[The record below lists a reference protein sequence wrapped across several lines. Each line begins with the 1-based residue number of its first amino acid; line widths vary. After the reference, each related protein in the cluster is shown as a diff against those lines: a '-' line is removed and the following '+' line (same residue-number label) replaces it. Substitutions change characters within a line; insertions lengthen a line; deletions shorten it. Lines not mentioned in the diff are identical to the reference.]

1 MDGVTFYGLAFF
13 RVEEEKNSVKKIK
26 DYILNFDLEGE

>member
-13 RVEEEKNSVKKIK
+13 RIGKEQNNSFCIYPMIGIK
-26 DYILNFDLEGE
+26 D